1 MASSSAIRPAPGTLK
16 AAVWQHFGF
25 YEVKGKLDKTYTV
38 CKVCGTKIKYFG
50 NTTNLRNHI
59 SRYHTELEEKRPVP
73 EGSGSQRTIEQAL
86 AQLPPNSDRAKRITK
101 SIGKFIAMDLR
112 PYSVVENEG
121 FREMVHTLEPRY
133 KIPCRRYFTDT
144 AIPTLYAETKS
155 KVLDTLTNAGRVA
168 ITCDA
173 WTSIATVSYVTVTA
187 HFINNDWQLVSLVL
201 QTRAMYESHT
211 GANVADLLKKVASE
225 WHLNDNDL
233 VLVTDN
239 ASNMVVAA
247 QLGGFV
253 HRALKL
259 PALSKLLAKIRRIV
273 SFFHR
278 STVGAHQL
286 EEKQKLLGLPCHKL
300 ITDVSTRWNSAYE
313 MVRKG
318 EADLCTLTETD
329 VSNAEDVVKALK
341 PMKDATTLISEESS
355 PTACLIAPLQ
365 AQLCQETRIIDDSRE
380 SSIIREIKQAIN
392 EDLRKRYNSDLERS
406 TLRSASALD
415 PRFKGLP
422 FLSNEDIEETF
433 GRVVAEAASLE
444 PQVRVEGEENHE
456 ENPSPPKRRSPSSLL
471 ENLLGNTFA
480 GATAPQTISA
490 YTKAEEVN
498 KFCGT
503 PPIPLSED
511 PLSWWRTNEI
521 MYPLLSKLG
530 KRYFCIPAT
539 SVSAERVFSTA
550 GDIVTAQRSTLT
562 AEHVDQLLFLHK
574 NLHIA

>member
-1 MASSSAIRPAPGTLK
+1 M
-16 AAVWQHFGF
+16 
-25 YEVKGKLDKTYTV
+25 
-38 CKVCGTKIKYFG
+38 
-50 NTTNLRNHI
+50 
-59 SRYHTELEEKRPVP
+59 
-73 EGSGSQRTIEQAL
+73 
-86 AQLPPNSDRAKRITK
+86 
-101 SIGKFIAMDLR
+101 
-112 PYSVVENEG
+112 
-121 FREMVHTLEPRY
+121 
-133 KIPCRRYFTDT
+133 
-144 AIPTLYAETKS
+144 
-155 KVLDTLTNAGRVA
+155 TNAGRVA

-253 HRALKL
+253 HVKCFAHTLNLACQRALKL

-313 MVRKG
+313 MVDRFLEQQPAICAALLSPQVRKG

-365 AQLCQETRIIDDSRE
+365 AQLCQETISNIAE

-444 PQVRVEGEENHE
+444 VNI
-456 ENPSPPKRRSPSSLL
+456 NALL
-471 ENLLGNTFA
+471 LYATLLNNFQDLVFT
-480 GATAPQTISA
+480 
-490 YTKAEEVN
+490 
-498 KFCGT
+498 
-503 PPIPLSED
+503 LS
-511 PLSWWRTNEI
+511 N
-521 MYPLLSKLG
+521 
-530 KRYFCIPAT
+530 
-539 SVSAERVFSTA
+539 
-550 GDIVTAQRSTLT
+550 
-562 AEHVDQLLFLHK
+562 
-574 NLHIA
+574 

>member
-25 YEVKGKLDKTYTV
+25 YEVEGKLDKTYTV
-38 CKVCGTKIKYFG
+38 
-50 NTTNLRNHI
+50 
-59 SRYHTELEEKRPVP
+59 
-73 EGSGSQRTIEQAL
+73 
-86 AQLPPNSDRAKRITK
+86 ITK

-144 AIPTLYAETKS
+144 AIPTLYAKTKS

-247 QLGGFV
+247 KLGGFV
-253 HRALKL
+253 HVKCYAHTLNLARQRALKL

-318 EADLCTLTETD
+318 EAELCTLTETD

-490 YTKAEEVN
+490 YTKAEEEVN